1 MATRPTPM
9 EIVDEVPASEF
20 QLDLSTPDYQAR
32 QVSRF
37 SSMVLEAT
45 LGHLSPVTVTN
56 NRLLDDEHSRVL
68 GSERQK
74 ESQKRLFYVV
84 TEGECFR
91 QW

>member
-1 MATRPTPM
+1 M
-9 EIVDEVPASEF
+9 EIVDEVLASEF

-68 GSERQK
+68 GSKHRETLMSL
-74 ESQKRLFYVV
+74 ESNTGHPICRLH
-84 TEGECFR
+84 T
-91 QW
+91 